1 MELFK
6 LLGTIAVDNSSA
18 INSLEDT
25 TDQAKKAEGKMS
37 DTFKKIGQVVVTAFA
52 VDKIKDFGISCM
64 EVAAEIQASNSQFAQ
79 TFEDFADAANDAID
93 RVATTSGIIPSRL
106 KNAATSIYA
115 FAKTTGMESSE
126 ALGMMERSLQAAAD
140 SAAYYDRSLDDVTE
154 TLKSFLKGNYENDSA
169 LGLSCTEI
177 TRNTAANKLYGKS
190 FQELSESQKQLTL
203 LQMVEEANQLS
214 GAMGQAAR
222 ESDGWENVLGNIKET
237 IKQLKGKIGQP
248 ILKNVIPA
256 IKKLTDAVDK
266 NADRFTDA
274 LVPILDTLI
283 GTILPAFVDIVV
295 FAAEHFE
302 ELTVAIA
309 LTVAA
314 FKTMK
319 VISSVTTALEGAT
332 GAMATFNAVMSANVI
347 GAVVSVVGT
356 LAVGIGA
363 LVMSQKEE
371 VDQLAETKEAINEE
385 REAREK
391 KLQAIQDEKDA
402 IDKKAESE
410 LVEIANVESLWK
422 ELQTLCDETGKV
434 QEADKARAE
443 FIITELNE
451 ALGTEYDLN
460 TLNKE
465 TMAEMR
471 EEVYKLIEAKRAD
484 ILLAAQEE
492 KYKLA
497 INNIQSMENDLTQAS
512 IDLAE
517 QKEKENQAE
526 LDYLET
532 KKEAEE
538 KLLELEEKA
547 QKFAESGS
555 RDAQAAN
562 KIRDEIFAQQEL
574 IAEKES
580 AWQQEKLW
588 LKEKED
594 AYASLQAEVSKYY
607 TDMANYENASALI
620 LEGKTTEAVDL
631 LDSMGRAYKTAA
643 ELAKESS
650 AEQLKVLREQRE
662 QAEVTVKEIEKLL
675 ENADEKNKAIYERQ
689 LENAKKHLEDCKN
702 EYKKAG
708 GEVSEAFGKGI
719 EEKTPEMTK
728 KIQSIF
734 KDISSDITPS
744 NFLSMGFRL
753 AEGIAQ
759 GIDQGKDK
767 PKRAITQLLESTLG
781 TALEYAQIH
790 SPSRLFAKEVG
801 AYIPSGVGMGIE
813 DNEDAAVD
821 PMRDMIGRMA
831 SVGNGDVVNNYAH
844 NSSTVN
850 QYGNATTD
858 SKLEQLIESIK
869 NLKIY
874 LNGDTLVGELAP
886 AMDMALG
893 DIATGN
899 ERGH

>member
-6 LLGTIAVDNSSA
+6 LLGTVAIDNSSA

-37 DTFKKIGQVVVTAFA
+37 DTFKKIGQVVVAAFA

-64 EVAAEIQASNSQFAQ
+64 EVAAEIQASNSQFTQ

-237 IKQLKGKIGQP
+237 IKQLKGKIGNP

-256 IKKLTDAVDK
+256 IKKLTDAIDK
-266 NADRFTDA
+266 NADKFADA

-283 GTILPAFVDIVV
+283 GTILPALVDIIV

-302 ELTVAIA
+302 ELTATIA

-319 VISSVTTALEGAT
+319 IISTVTTALEGAT
-332 GAMATFNAVMSANVI
+332 GAFRAFNAVMSANPI
-347 GAVVSVVGT
+347 GAVVGVVGT

-363 LVMSQKEE
+363 LVMSQEEE

-402 IDKKAESE
+402 IDRKAEAE
-410 LVEIANVESLWK
+410 LVEVANVESLWK

-434 QEADKARAE
+434 QEADKARAN
-443 FIITELNE
+443 FIINELNE

-460 TLNKE
+460 ILNKD

-497 INNIQSMENDLTQAS
+497 INNIHSAENKLAQAS
-512 IDLAE
+512 IDLAQ
-517 QKEKENQAE
+517 QKDKENQAE
-526 LDYLET
+526 LEYLET
-532 KKEAEE
+532 KKDLEEKIAEFEASVPGSYEKMNYQKEAEE
-538 KLLELEEKA
+538 LVILLEEKETA
-547 QKFAESGS
+547 W
-555 RDAQAAN
+555 
-562 KIRDEIFAQQEL
+562 
-574 IAEKES
+574 EK
-580 AWQQEKLW
+580 EKLW
-588 LKEKED
+588 LEEKED
-594 AYASLQAEVSKYY
+594 AYTDLQTDLSMYY
-607 TDMANYENASALI
+607 KDMADYENASALI
-620 LEGKTTEAVDL
+620 LEGKTTEAIEL
-631 LDSMGRAYKTAA
+631 LDSMGIAYKTAA

-650 AEQLKVLREQRE
+650 TEQLKVLREQME
-662 QAEVTVKEIEKLL
+662 QAEVTVNEIEKLL
-675 ENADEKNKAIYERQ
+675 NDADANNKAIYQRQ
-689 LENAKKHLEDCKN
+689 LENAKKHLEDCEN

-708 GEVSEAFGKGI
+708 GEVSEAFGKGF
-719 EEKTPEMTK
+719 EGKSHHTTSK
-728 KIQSIF
+728 VQSIVMNMASGI
-734 KDISSDITPS
+734 KTSSFSD
-744 NFLSMGFRL
+744 LGLRM

-759 GIDQGKDK
+759 GMEQGEGKPRTAMAKILEGTLKKAIDF
-767 PKRAITQLLESTLG
+767 AE
-781 TALEYAQIH
+781 IH
-790 SPSRLFAKEVG
+790 SPSRLFAREVG
-801 AYIPSGVGMGIE
+801 EYLPSGVGMGIE
-813 DNEDAAVD
+813 DNEDAAID

-831 SVGNGDVVNNYAH
+831 SVGNGDVVNNYAQ

-850 QYGNATTD
+850 QYGNSATD
-858 SKLEQLIESIK
+858 SKLEQLIEAIK
-869 NLKIY
+869 SLKIY

-886 AMDMALG
+886 AMDAALG